1 MFILGEEER
10 EATTGEE
17 VDRFLQ
23 EKGQSSDC
31 NTLDWW
37 KKNCEYYP
45 SLAQVA
51 KQILCVPA
59 TSVPAECVFLNSR
72 TQQRTFLNP
81 ANVDNVSILKEKF
94 T

>member
-1 MFILGEEER
+1 MFLLGEEER

-23 EKGQSSDC
+23 EKGQNFDC

-37 KKNCEYYP
+37 KKNCKYYP

-51 KQILCVPA
+51 RQILCIPA
-59 TSVPAECVFLNSR
+59 TSVPHVFSTAGLTI
-72 TQQRTFLNP
+72 TQQRICKCRY
-81 ANVDNVSILKEKF
+81 ASILK
-94 T
+94 